1 MLEVFKFYMEF
12 VTIIPSFTIY
22 NITREC
28 QINDAVYN
36 GTRLIDVGNEN
47 FMSELNVKRCL
58 TSLKIKNCEGSR

>member
-1 MLEVFKFYMEF
+1 MALLLLMLEVFKFYMEF

-36 GTRLIDVGNEN
+36 GTRLMDVGKEN
-47 FMSELNVKRCL
+47 FML
-58 TSLKIKNCEGSR
+58 TDVGSRYDLD